1 MEEMMPVTG
10 PDGRSVSRVYLTN
23 PAFVETGI
31 ASWYG
36 GKWIGRL
43 TANGETYAQG
53 DITAAHKKLPFNTHV
68 RVTDLKT
75 GKTIVVRINNRGPF
89 IKGRI
94 IDLSV
99 VAAKQLGTYDRGIA
113 KVRIEA
119 LREVPVMA
127 KPNLRVPPRPKPSP
141 TPGATAPVESPEP
154 KKRWLGIF

>member
-1 MEEMMPVTG
+1 
-10 PDGRSVSRVYLTN
+10 
-23 PAFVETGI
+23 
-31 ASWYG
+31 
-36 GKWIGRL
+36 
-43 TANGETYAQG
+43 
-53 DITAAHKKLPFNTHV
+53 
-68 RVTDLKT
+68 
-75 GKTIVVRINNRGPF
+75 
-89 IKGRI
+89 
-94 IDLSV
+94 V